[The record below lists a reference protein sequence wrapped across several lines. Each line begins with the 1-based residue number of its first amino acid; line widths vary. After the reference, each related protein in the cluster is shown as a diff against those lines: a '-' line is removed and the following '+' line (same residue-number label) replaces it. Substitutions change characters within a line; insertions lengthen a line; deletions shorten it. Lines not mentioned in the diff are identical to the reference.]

1 MLSRKPKLL
10 IVDDEPSLRES
21 LSQIFI
27 GRGYNVS
34 CAHDGFS
41 ALDEM
46 KTELPDII
54 LSDLNMP
61 GMSGFDFLSL
71 VHRRFPAIHAIAMSG
86 AFTGSEMP
94 PGVIASAFYEKGS
107 GMSALLRIV
116 ENTVSLP
123 VTSMTLEQC
132 PLQ

>member
-34 CAHDGFS
+34 YAHDGFS

-46 KTELPDII
+46 KAELPDII

-86 AFTGSEMP
+86 AFTGSEVP
-94 PGVIASAFYEKGS
+94 LGVMASAFYEKGT

-123 VTSMTLEQC
+123 VTSMTVEQHT
-132 PLQ
+132 L